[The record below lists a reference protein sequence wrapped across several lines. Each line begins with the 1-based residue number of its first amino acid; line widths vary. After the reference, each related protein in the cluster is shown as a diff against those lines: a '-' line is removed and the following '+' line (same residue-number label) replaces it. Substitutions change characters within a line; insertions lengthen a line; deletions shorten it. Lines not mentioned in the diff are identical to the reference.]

1 MMSLLQNLPF
11 SNINNN
17 ELVQVLNSSN
27 VVVDFNNTVYTT
39 LNDIKSKMGAIGVGN
54 RRYLSLIH
62 VNIRSLVKNIG
73 DLHQIICNLPAP
85 PDIIAISE
93 TKLNIKSDLNLIAL
107 KNYNF
112 IHKDSLSCAGGV
124 GLYINKK
131 FNFNIRSDLVLFD
144 INVESLWININ
155 INNTTNVTVGVLYK
169 HPKKHIPQFS
179 EEFSDV
185 LSRLSKEKYNCYI
198 LGDFNI
204 NFTDK
209 TQKSITNFNTMVKS
223 FNYHNIIKFPT
234 RITRSSSTCIDHLYT
249 NNKNSI
255 IKNSLFLKLYRIIC
269 LYMQ

>member
-1 MMSLLQNLPF
+1 MQINPNLQNTSVISLLQNLPF

-27 VVVDFNNTVYTT
+27 VVVVDFNNTVYTT

-85 PDIIAISE
+85 PDNIAISE

-169 HPKKHIPQFS
+169 HPKNTFLNFQNSSVTFS
-179 EEFSDV
+179 RV
-185 LSRLSKEKYNCYI
+185 Y
-198 LGDFNI
+198 
-204 NFTDK
+204 
-209 TQKSITNFNTMVKS
+209 QKK
-223 FNYHNIIKFPT
+223 NIIA
-234 RITRSSSTCIDHLYT
+234 IY
-249 NNKNSI
+249 
-255 IKNSLFLKLYRIIC
+255 
-269 LYMQ
+269 